1 MPSIESFGFPLV
13 FKVTDG
19 SAASSGEAPSGENT
33 VAIKTEVRSLEG
45 MQKEAVV
52 SCEPGGAVW
61 RLVSDEGPYLNG
73 KDMAPFPLA
82 FFTAGMQFSF
92 LSQFLQGARA
102 QDVPLEA
109 VSLVQDNF
117 YSMEGSFL
125 RGDATGGA
133 KPPELRLKVQSSAPA
148 SKIAEL
154 AYMAEASSPAH
165 SLFRTLMQNTF
176 SLNLNGRPLT
186 VTDLAPSPPPGEED
200 PARHF
205 ESIAPGSGGFL
216 PDIITRV
223 RKAEKHVG
231 VEGGAGSS
239 FKAEQKRTIH
249 VHGEARWLGDML
261 METVVQLHKPIG
273 SSFRFV
279 CDETKSFGGKASA
292 PPPLAYLSAGIGFC
306 YMTQLGRYAII
317 KKQELDSYR
326 IVQKNFFQFEGS
338 ANDGSRRAGIEPT
351 DTKVF
356 LDAHFADEGDAPKLV
371 SMGQQTCFLHAAMRG
386 EHASQISV
394 ELNGEDLPSS

>member
-1 MPSIESFGFPLV
+1 MLSIEGSGFPLV
-13 FKVTDG
+13 FKVTEG
-19 SAASSGEAPSGENT
+19 SAASAGETPSSEDT

-52 SCEPGGAVW
+52 TCGPRGTVW

-102 QDVPLEA
+102 QDVPLES
-109 VSLVQDNF
+109 VSLAQDNF

-133 KPPELRLKVQSSAPA
+133 KSAELRLKVQSSAPA
-148 SKIAEL
+148 SKIATL
-154 AYMAEASSPAH
+154 THMAEASSPAQ
-165 SLFRTLMQNTF
+165 SLMRTLLRNTF
-176 SLNLNGRPLT
+176 SLKLNGRPLSIA
-186 VTDLAPSPPPGEED
+186 DLAPSPSPGEGD
-200 PARHF
+200 PASHF
-205 ESIAPGSGGFL
+205 ESVAPSRGGFL

-223 RKAEKHVG
+223 AKAERRTG

-239 FKAEQKRTIH
+239 LQSEQKRTLH

-261 METVVQLHKPIG
+261 METIVQLHKPIG

-279 CDETKSFGGKASA
+279 CEETESLGGKASA
-292 PPPLAYLSAGIGFC
+292 PSPLAYLSAGVGFC
-306 YMTQLGRYAII
+306 YMTQLGRYAHI
-317 KKQELDSYR
+317 KKQGLDSYR
-326 IVQKNFFQFEGS
+326 IVQKNTFPFDGS
-338 ANDGSRRAGIEPT
+338 ANDGSRKAGVGPT
-351 DTKVF
+351 DTQVF
-356 LDAHFADEGDAPKLV
+356 VDAQFAEEGDASKLV

-386 EHASQISV
+386 EHPSRISV
-394 ELNGEDLPSS
+394 ELNGEEL

>member
-1 MPSIESFGFPLV
+1 MPSIESSGFPLV
-13 FKVTDG
+13 FKVTEG
-19 SAASSGEAPSGENT
+19 SGTPSPGSENAI
-33 VAIKTEVRSLEG
+33 AIKTEVRSLEG

-52 SCEPGGAVW
+52 TYEPGGTTW

-102 QDVPLEA
+102 QDVPIEA
-109 VSLVQDNF
+109 ASLVQDNF

-133 KPPELRLKVQSSAPA
+133 KPAELRLKVQSSAPA
-148 SKIAEL
+148 SKIEEL
-154 AYMAEASSPAH
+154 ARMAEASSPAQR
-165 SLFRTLMQNTF
+165 LMRTQMQNTF

-186 VTDLAPSPPPGEED
+186 INDLAPSPK
-200 PARHF
+200 PAKEAPVPHLENLR
-205 ESIAPGSGGFL
+205 PGSEDYL

-223 RKAEKHVG
+223 KKAEKRTG

-239 FKAEQKRTIH
+239 LQAEQKRTLH

-261 METVVQLHKPIG
+261 METLIQLHKPIG

-279 CDETKSFGGKASA
+279 CDETETQGGKASA
-292 PPPLAYLSAGIGFC
+292 PPPLAYLGAGIGFC
-306 YMTQLGRYAII
+306 YMTQLGRYAHI
-317 KKQELDSYR
+317 KKQNLDSYS
-326 IVQKNFFQFEGS
+326 IVQKNVFRF
-338 ANDGSRRAGIEPT
+338 DGDSNLGNRSAGIGPT
-351 DTKVF
+351 DTQVF
-356 LDAHFADEGDAPKLV
+356 LEARFSEESDAPKLV
-371 SMGQQTCFLHAAMRG
+371 SMGQQTCFLHAAMRE
-386 EHASQISV
+386 EHPSQISV
-394 ELNGEDLPSS
+394 ELNGEEL